1 MSNNDDWYLENS
13 PKPSLRLWILSQM
26 TMGAA
31 YAAIVLFGVIAFIL
45 ILRAVSFLLPEDP
58 FAALELGTRTL
69 SALV

>member
-58 FAALELGTRTL
+58 FATLELGTRTL

>member
-1 MSNNDDWYLENS
+1 MSNNDEWYLENS
-13 PKPSLRLWILSQM
+13 PKPTLRLWILSQM

-31 YAAIVLFGVIAFIL
+31 YAAMVLFGIIAILL

-58 FAALELGTRTL
+58 FAALELGGRVL